1 MEAAVMI
8 GSVENMLKLL
18 TSGIAET
25 FENHGFTQKKD
36 RFFEKADNKGRIRR
50 YSMGLSKQKGWFS
63 LHLTLQLLD
72 PTLMVHVNT
81 VLEKALRDDKFEYP
95 ESWSKSIIE
104 KSIKTRTS
112 NQVVAEL
119 TDWRMLKESSESLQ
133 HFNERFSIWL
143 YSFETPDEKPGW
155 KEQLLTSVELALKWF
170 DEVDSNEWIRSN
182 TVYPALYLLATEGLK
197 QRVEEHYKAA
207 LKSLEDPHEVELFYR
222 YLV

>member
-1 MEAAVMI
+1 MI

-36 RFFEKADNKGRIRR
+36 RFFEKTDNKGRIRR

-119 TDWRMLKESSESLQ
+119 TDWRILKESSESLQ

-143 YSFETPDEKPGW
+143 YSFELRMK
-155 KEQLLTSVELALKWF
+155 A
-170 DEVDSNEWIRSN
+170 
-182 TVYPALYLLATEGLK
+182 GLERAVTD
-197 QRVEEHYKAA
+197 QR
-207 LKSLEDPHEVELFYR
+207 
-222 YLV
+222 